1 MAEAADVRAIGR
13 IVRGSYWRAAD
24 ARVVVEAWRRSGRSL
39 AAFARQH
46 GVSARRLAYWRTQL
60 DRRAAPRAAVA
71 FHPVQVVPARGGI
84 AAAAIEIRLGASC
97 VVRVPAG
104 VAMTDVRVV
113 LAALHE
119 LSEA

>member
-1 MAEAADVRAIGR
+1 LADASEGRAIAR

-39 AAFARQH
+39 AAFAREH
-46 GVSARRLAYWRTQL
+46 GVRPRRLVYWRDQL
-60 DRRAAPRAAVA
+60 EAGQTGEAVA
-71 FHPVQVVPARGGI
+71 FHPVQVVPARTEA

-113 LAALHE
+113 LSTLQE
-119 LSEA
+119 LIQA

>member
-1 MAEAADVRAIGR
+1 MHRKGAIAR

-46 GVSARRLAYWRTQL
+46 GVSPQRLTYFREQL
-60 DRRAAPRAAVA
+60 EAGPTGEAVA
-71 FHPVQVVPARGGI
+71 FHPVQVVPAR
-84 AAAAIEIRLGASC
+84 AETAPAAIEVRLGASC